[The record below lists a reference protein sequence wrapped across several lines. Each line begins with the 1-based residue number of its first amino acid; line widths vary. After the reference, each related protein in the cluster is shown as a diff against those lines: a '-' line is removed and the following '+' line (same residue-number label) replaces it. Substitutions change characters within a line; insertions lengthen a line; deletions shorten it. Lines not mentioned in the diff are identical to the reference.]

1 MSRVAICTPTAGMV
15 KASYCLSVVGL
26 IAHYLATPVEG
37 HETEERVVMYDL
49 MIGSMISTSREF
61 MVEQVLQSDAA
72 THMLFLDD
80 DMGFTADCLNIA
92 LSRDKDIV
100 LANYRRKMPP
110 WTFTARKWD
119 GNGSDMECITE
130 ESSEGLEE
138 VLFGGFGFCLIT
150 VDALKKLSPPRFE
163 QRWIAE
169 SGQYTT
175 EDAPFMEKMK
185 RAGISVYVD
194 HDISKKVYHVGDFVY
209 RYSDHIDAQTNVKTN
224 RFAL

>member
-1 MSRVAICTPTAGMV
+1 VSSVAICTPTAGTV

-26 IAHYLATPVEG
+26 IAYYLANPVKG
-37 HETEERVVMYDL
+37 HEKEERFVMYDL

-61 MVEQVLQSDAA
+61 MVESVLEGDSA
-72 THMLFLDD
+72 THVLFLDD
-80 DMGFTADCLNIA
+80 DMGFSHDCLNIA

-100 LANYRRKMPP
+100 LANYRRKSPP

-119 GNGSDMECITE
+119 GNGGDTECLTAND
-130 ESSEGLEE
+130 SEGLEE

-150 VDALKKLSPPRFE
+150 VDALRKLSPPRFE
-163 QRWIAE
+163 QKWIADR
-169 SGQYTT
+169 GQYTT

-185 RAGISVYVD
+185 AAGVSCYVD

-209 RYSDHIDAQTNVKTN
+209 RHSDQIAAHTDHKTN